1 MAKSAIDKL
10 MFLLEALDE
19 QDPTP
24 TPDPTPDPPKQG
36 QKAPAQQEV
45 PEEDPAPKEKPKGN
59 DEDDKANK
67 ELEELRAKMVQQ
79 SHREVELSIR
89 SGLKSNNL
97 TDDQLKDISKFIDYD
112 RLLDDNGE
120 VDTEAVE
127 GLTDALT
134 SISLRTPPKGKAGV
148 DDFTSKATG
157 LAKYLTPKN

>member
-24 TPDPTPDPPKQG
+24 TPDPTPDPPKQE
-36 QKAPAQQEV
+36 QKAPAQQKV
-45 PEEDPAPKEKPKGN
+45 PEPEPKEEPKQ
-59 DEDDKANK
+59 EPKEEETNK